1 MNSIIKI
8 VLAIL
13 FFVCLLEMPYGYFQL
28 VRFVALV
35 GFAILAYNSNEQGQ
49 KTEAIIYVCLAILF
63 QPLVK
68 IALGRELWNVVD
80 VIVGIGLIASI
91 FIKQKPAKFEP

>member
-1 MNSIIKI
+1 
-8 VLAIL
+8 
-13 FFVCLLEMPYGYFQL
+13 MPYGYYQL
-28 VRFVALV
+28 VRFSALV
-35 GFAILAYNSNEQGQ
+35 GFAILAYAAFEQGQ
-49 KTEAIIYVCLAILF
+49 KTETIIYVCLAILF
-63 QPLVK
+63 QPLIK